1 MWDAGRQA
9 SGASSAKAGRRMGWC
24 DYCVP
29 CRSGARNSRRIRGW
43 LGIFLRQARSGR
55 GKRQTRRWG
64 RCATPWGCRSCT
76 QGRRGRRGT
85 RMEERIVAAGES
97 SVQSASPAPVTKPSA
112 HAKPAGKPDSQ
123 KKDSPRKDESD
134 SPFAV
139 SVTDVYEGPLDLLLD
154 LIRKQDIDIYDIP
167 IARITAQY
175 LAYVEK
181 IRELDVNVAADF
193 IYMAAVLIHIKSK
206 MLLPRDPSLPAE
218 EQEDPRTELVNRL
231 LEHEKFKSAA
241 QMLLQKQQIED
252 AVLSN
257 PALKEFI
264 DAEGTEPEIAAD
276 VIDLVK
282 TFQQILER
290 VRTRPVLNVEEETV
304 TVGQLIDY
312 LRRRLSL
319 ENRPIRLKQLL
330 LRVPSRHPLVC
341 IVLALLEMVRF
352 QATQDRQ
359 EPLFGQIAV
368 RKRVGFEAVMNE
380 QAAVRDDWR

>member
-1 MWDAGRQA
+1 MPSRMEARVVTPADDAPQSAPLALVGDQA
-9 SGASSAKAGRRMGWC
+9 VAAKATKQSSEKSANR
-24 DYCVP
+24 
-29 CRSGARNSRRIRGW
+29 
-43 LGIFLRQARSGR
+43 
-55 GKRQTRRWG
+55 
-64 RCATPWGCRSCT
+64 
-76 QGRRGRRGT
+76 
-85 RMEERIVAAGES
+85 EEN
-97 SVQSASPAPVTKPSA
+97 
-112 HAKPAGKPDSQ
+112 
-123 KKDSPRKDESD
+123 D

-167 IARITAQY
+167 IARITEQY

-206 MLLPRDPSLPAE
+206 MLLPRDPSAKAE
-218 EQEDPRTELVNRL
+218 ELEDPRTELVNRL

-252 AVLSN
+252 AVLTN
-257 PALKEFI
+257 PSLKDFI

-290 VRTRPVLNVEEETV
+290 VRTRPIINVNEETV
-304 TVGQLIDY
+304 TVGQMIDY

-319 ENRPIRLKQLL
+319 ETRPIRLKQLL
-330 LRVPSRHPLVC
+330 MRVESRQALVC
-341 IVLALLEMVRF
+341 MFLALLEMVRL
-352 QATQDRQ
+352 QAIQVRQDK
-359 EPLFGQIAV
+359 LFGEIAV
-368 RKRVGFEAVMNE
+368 RKHVGFDAVMAE
-380 QAAVRDDWR
+380 QAGVGDDWREKSGAVTPAV

>member
-1 MWDAGRQA
+1 MPSRMEARVVPIPD
-9 SGASSAKAGRRMGWC
+9 GAQESSAPVLVA
-24 DYCVP
+24 
-29 CRSGARNSRRIRGW
+29 NS
-43 LGIFLRQARSGR
+43 
-55 GKRQTRRWG
+55 
-64 RCATPWGCRSCT
+64 
-76 QGRRGRRGT
+76 
-85 RMEERIVAAGES
+85 
-97 SVQSASPAPVTKPSA
+97 SASVKSNTQPDGRV
-112 HAKPAGKPDSQ
+112 AKKEEDT
-123 KKDSPRKDESD
+123 D

-139 SVTDVYEGPLDLLLD
+139 SVTDIYEGPLDLLLD

-167 IARITAQY
+167 IARITEQY

-206 MLLPRDPSLPAE
+206 MLLPRDPSAKAE
-218 EQEDPRTELVNRL
+218 ELEDPRTELVNRL

-252 AVLSN
+252 AVLTN
-257 PALKEFI
+257 PSLKEFI

-290 VRTRPVLNVEEETV
+290 VRTRPMINVNEESV
-304 TVGQLIDY
+304 TVGQMIDY

-319 ENRPIRLKQLL
+319 ETRPIRLKQLL
-330 LRVPSRHPLVC
+330 MRMESRQALVC
-341 IVLALLEMVRF
+341 MFLALLELVRL
-352 QATQDRQ
+352 QAIQVRQ
-359 EPLFGQIAV
+359 EKLFGEIAV
-368 RKRVGFEAVMNE
+368 RKHVGFDAVMAE